1 MSREIIR
8 FTVNVNK
15 ELADRVDKYAEDM
28 NVNRTAA
35 VSILLSQALDAR
47 DALVSMSGLI
57 KAIEDVR
64 QSSGK
69 EETSLS

>member
-1 MSREIIR
+1 MAREIVR

-35 VSILLSQALDAR
+35 VSVLLSQALDSR
-47 DALVSMSGLI
+47 DALTSMTGLM

-64 QSSGK
+64 QSSVK